1 MRDPSRAELPGE
13 AGAGADPGADPGT
26 GGGGGPPP
34 GAGHEAGPGA
44 DGADQDPGPS
54 QDLEVSEGIGPDRDP
69 SPGQEVRIATRSVH
83 VTGVKIGHVQR
94 ANPSDAQPLN
104 PETDQQVKRDQETEV
119 EPSLDLKTKKGP
131 SQNPGANPVHNRYII
146 HKDHD
151 IFDTLRL
158 TLQMKVVIPLY
169 PF

>member
-69 SPGQEVRIATRSVH
+69 SPGQEVRIATRSVQE
-83 VTGVKIGHVQR
+83 TGAKIGHVQR
-94 ANPSDAQPLN
+94 VNPSDAQPLN

-119 EPSLDLKTKKGP
+119 ERSLDLRTKKGP

-158 TLQMKVVIPLY
+158 TLQMKSVIPLY
-169 PF
+169 PI